1 MIRPKV
7 RVKQAK
13 SLARLLFGHQGEIGR
28 REFLFA
34 ELVRG
39 TGIGICFLLFQRGWI
54 VLAAILAPVAIWPG
68 IVATIKRFRD
78 LGHDPFLILPVLMY
92 LSGGFVLGYK
102 YDSPE
107 IGLSLLTIY
116 LAYVCGFKGDHN

>member
-1 MIRPKV
+1 MV
-7 RVKQAK
+7 RLRVGLKHAK
-13 SLARLLFGHQGEIGR
+13 SLTRLLFGYQGEIGR
-28 REFLFA
+28 LEFLFA

-39 TGIGICFLLFQRGWI
+39 IGLGLCFLLYQRGWI
-54 VLAAILAPVAIWPG
+54 VLAAIFAPVAIWPG

-92 LSGGFVLGYK
+92 LSGGFALGYK

-107 IGLSLLTIY
+107 IGLFLLTIY
-116 LAYVCGFKGDHN
+116 LAYVCGFKGQV